1 MPSPE
6 PARRLSAGTVASYA
20 ATWALFGDWCAAADR
35 VPLPADPLVVLAF
48 LAECPAAVATQRRRV
63 IAIDHHHTATGHAAP
78 GADPRVRAAVG
89 RPPLELPPID
99 PEVLVRVETALRM
112 LPSRGWTGGLFGR
125 RDRCLLVLSQLAR
138 IPHRHVAGLV
148 TGDVSVAGGV
158 ATITANGSTRVIE
171 AAADPVLCAPCA
183 VARWLDTHRIIVTR
197 IATRAVAQHLDKAEP
212 VTTDSPHACRTP
224 VPVTDERTAHT
235 PLLATADQWGA
246 SPFPLRRM
254 SPHGVSEQARN
265 LLDGSITVHR
275 TLTAHLSTDD
285 SRSPVNKP
293 PTPVSARYSRAQ
305 WQAALDRR
313 RSDIAHLAGIS
324 DELTAVDQRA
334 AELDRRIN
342 ELLTL
347 GSSASP

>member
-20 ATWALFGDWCAAADR
+20 ATWALFSDWCAAADR
-35 VPLPADPLVVLAF
+35 VPLPAHPEDVLEF

-63 IAIDHHHTATGHAAP
+63 IAIDHHHTATGHPPP
-78 GADPRVRAAVG
+78 GVDPRVRKVVG

-99 PEVLVRVETALRM
+99 PNVLTRVATALRM
-112 LPSRGWTGGLFGR
+112 LPSHGWTGGLFGR

-138 IPHRHVAGLV
+138 IPHQRVAGL
-148 TGDVSVAGGV
+148 TAGDVTVAGGV
-158 ATITANGSTRVIE
+158 ASITTNGGVRVVA
-171 AAADPVLCAPCA
+171 AAADPVLCGPCA
-183 VARWLDTHRIIVTR
+183 VARWLHTHRIIVTR

-224 VPVTDERTAHT
+224 VPAADERTAGS

-265 LLDGSITVHR
+265 LLDGIITVHR

-285 SRSPVNKP
+285 SRSPVSEP

-313 RSDIAHLAGIS
+313 RSDIADLAGIA